1 MPRVQDIISQ
11 IVSLKSDTEIKFED
25 LKGIIDNALPGWIT
39 SIISEYSQDYS
50 HFTNN
55 WNHVTTKINT
65 TKKYI
70 LLVDENVNICNIESK
85 KQDGVPSDMS
95 GIIQLFCETLT
106 AIGCIVRLNT
116 DFIECKKCNKAI
128 PSEKIYN
135 MFKQHNGSI
144 IDRKR
149 HITIPETWSTVCKS
163 CE

>member
-1 MPRVQDIISQ
+1 MLKVQDIISQ

-39 SIISEYSQDYS
+39 HIISEYSQDYP
-50 HFTNN
+50 HFINN
-55 WNHVTTKINT
+55 WQNVTTKLNT

-70 LLVDENVNICNIESK
+70 LLVDENVNISNIESK

-116 DFIECKKCNKAI
+116 DFIKCKKCNKAI

-135 MFKQHNGSI
+135 MFKQHNGNVEPKKQI
-144 IDRKR
+144 Q
-149 HITIPETWSTVCKS
+149 IPESWHSSCKS
-163 CE
+163 CI